1 MARRIG
7 WRAPLAGAALAAMA
21 LAFVQVLAIGNQQSD
36 LRQRARL
43 ALDAEGVACESLAS
57 HHDRARCRA
66 ALQPLP
72 RDNAGLAAWTP
83 RGP

>member
-7 WRAPLAGAALAAMA
+7 WPTLLAGTALAAMV
-21 LAFVQVLAIGNQQSD
+21 LAFVQVLAMGNQQSD

-43 ALDAEGVACESLAS
+43 ALDAEGVVCESLAA
-57 HHDRARCRA
+57 HVDRALCRA

-72 RDNAGLAAWTP
+72 RDNAALAAWTP
-83 RGP
+83 RSP